1 MCYTR
6 RMRTQ
11 TYTSEKATLQ
21 LMSLVTNGVKHNAR
35 LAEIA
40 TALRT
45 VIDSY
50 GGLNRRERARLFNN
64 AYNYTRRLK
73 ASGDGWTRVIASRTA
88 YDSFMSVSRRVL
100 ASSDSRNK
108 RIALG
113 KAMTQFENDYGYEP
127 VFYACSYHSNC
138 SCGHDDYQG
147 KIYVDRFWRTKVTP
161 MDRDKILAYIRNR
174 NIRTIQ
180 SVVKAPIWLTTR
192 PYCRHYFVPVATADV
207 LSSSPKKVLHQ
218 YNVYHYTPDYY
229 DDNAYFRTRY
239 EIYKHL
245 NELVPCDD
253 FNSMMRRSAR
263 SQN

>member
-1 MCYTR
+1 MWYTR

-21 LMSLVTNGVKHNAR
+21 LMSIVTNGVKHKAR

-64 AYNYTRRLK
+64 AYNYARRLK
-73 ASGDGWTRVIASRTA
+73 ASDDNWTCVLASRTA
-88 YDSFMSVSRRVL
+88 YDSFMSTSRRVL
-100 ASSDSRNK
+100 ASSDSRQK

-113 KAMTQFENDYGYEP
+113 KAMTQFEHDYGYEP

-147 KIYVDRFWRTKVTP
+147 KIYIDRFWRTKVTP

-174 NIRTIQ
+174 NVRTIQ

-253 FNSMMRRSAR
+253 FTSMMRRSAR
-263 SQN
+263 LQK

>member
-1 MCYTR
+1 
-6 RMRTQ
+6 
-11 TYTSEKATLQ
+11 
-21 LMSLVTNGVKHNAR
+21 MSIVTNGVKHNAR

-64 AYNYTRRLK
+64 AYNYSRRLK
-73 ASGDGWTRVIASRTA
+73 ASGDGWTRILASRTA
-88 YDSFMSVSRRVL
+88 YDSFMSASRRVL

-113 KAMTQFENDYGYEP
+113 KAMTQFEHDYGYEP

-218 YNVYHYTPDYY
+218 YNAYHYTPDYY